1 MPTCDFATASA
12 TPRRSEHGL
21 KYAEQFHYIGP
32 DTSLDEY
39 IAKHAVPLG

>member
-1 MPTCDFATASA
+1 MPICGFAPARPA
-12 TPRRSEHGL
+12 AAVEYGL